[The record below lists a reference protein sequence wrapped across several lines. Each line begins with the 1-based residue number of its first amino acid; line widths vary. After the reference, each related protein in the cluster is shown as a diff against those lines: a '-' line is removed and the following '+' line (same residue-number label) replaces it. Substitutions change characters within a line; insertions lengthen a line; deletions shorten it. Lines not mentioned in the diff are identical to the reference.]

1 MKALRLHGVGDMRL
15 HDEPLPEPGPGESLL
30 RVTAVGICGSDL
42 HWFADAGIGDAKLSR
57 PLVLGHEFAAVVESG
72 PLKGQRVAVDPCIPC
87 EECEWCLEG
96 NPNLCPNHRF
106 AGHGHDDGALR
117 QYLAWPSRYLF
128 PLPEAISDSEGAVLE
143 AMGVAM
149 HTFDLAH
156 PKLGSTVGIFGCGP
170 IGLLAIQL
178 ARLSGVAQIIAT
190 DILPHRLEAAR
201 AMGATHTFTAS
212 HGAEVAEIMAATHNR
227 GVDVAIEIA
236 GENDAVE
243 AAIGAAKLGGRVVL
257 AGIPADNRTSFTA
270 ATARRKGLT
279 IKMVRRMKLVYP
291 RAIRLV
297 AQGLVDV
304 RSVITREFSLEQYQ
318 TAFSVAERREGLKIV
333 IKP

>member
-1 MKALRLHGVGDMRL
+1 MKALRLHGAGDVRL
-15 HDEPLPEPGPGESLL
+15 HTEPMPEPGPGESLL

-87 EECEWCLEG
+87 EECEFCLEG
-96 NPNLCPNHRF
+96 NPNLCPNHHF

-117 QYLAWPSRYLF
+117 QYLTWPTRYLF

-143 AMGVAM
+143 AMGVAL

-156 PKLGSTVGIFGCGP
+156 PKLGSTVGVFGCGP

-178 ARLSGVAQIIAT
+178 ARLSGATQIIAT

-201 AMGATHTFTAS
+201 AMGATEVFTAN
-212 HGAEVAEIMAATHNR
+212 HGEEVAEIMAATRNR

-257 AGIPADNRTSFTA
+257 VGIPADNRTSFTA

-297 AQGLVDV
+297 EQGLVDV
-304 RSVITREFSLEQYQ
+304 RSVITHEFSLDQYQ
-318 TAFSVAERREGLKIV
+318 EAFSLAERREGLKIV

>member
-15 HDEPLPEPGPGESLL
+15 HDELMPEPGPGESLL

-96 NPNLCPNHRF
+96 NPNLCPNHHF

-117 QYLAWPSRYLF
+117 QYLAWPTRYLF

-143 AMGVAM
+143 AMGVAV

-178 ARLSGVAQIIAT
+178 ARLSGAAQIIAT

-212 HGAEVAEIMAATHNR
+212 HGAEVAEIMAATGNR

-297 AQGLVDV
+297 EQGLVDV
-304 RSVITREFSLEQYQ
+304 RSVITHEFSLDQYQ
-318 TAFSVAERREGLKIV
+318 EAFSLAERREGLKIV